1 MRRWRGKAVGPI
13 GVGAQLRLLRF
24 SLYLLRIKGKEN
36 DRCR

>member
-1 MRRWRGKAVGPI
+1 MRRQRGKAVGAI